1 MSTVPATA
9 GQTVGLFLRERAL
22 PFTLEQHSPHVVL
35 MVHGG
40 FAPSVV
46 AYDLQYR
53 DYSFM
58 AELARAG
65 FDVFALSH
73 ASSFFTGGGRTMYA
87 ATANWRIQPCA
98 RPCGGN
104 LWR

>member
-40 FAPSVV
+40 FAPSMV

-53 DYSFM
+53 ATVSWLGNGSVDGM
-58 AELARAG
+58 AQGEFYANAAG
-65 FDVFALSH
+65 TLGPLQV
-73 ASSFFTGGGRTMYA
+73 
-87 ATANWRIQPCA
+87 
-98 RPCGGN
+98 
-104 LWR
+104 

>member
-1 MSTVPATA
+1 
-9 GQTVGLFLRERAL
+9 
-22 PFTLEQHSPHVVL
+22 

-46 AYDLQYR
+46 ACDLQYR

-73 ASSFFTGGGRTMYA
+73 TNA
-87 ATANWRIQPCA
+87 AGTLGPLQV
-98 RPCGGN
+98 
-104 LWR
+104 